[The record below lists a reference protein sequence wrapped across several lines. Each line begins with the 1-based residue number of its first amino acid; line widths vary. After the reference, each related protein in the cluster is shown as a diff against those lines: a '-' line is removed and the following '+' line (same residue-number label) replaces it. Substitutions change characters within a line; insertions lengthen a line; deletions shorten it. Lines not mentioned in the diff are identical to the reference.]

1 MKMFFSVFFGSF
13 FAIMAAASA
22 LYFISEYQNA
32 EGAKQLLR
40 DTTTAAKRLNSVYGT
55 QSANLADAA
64 RNESE
69 IELRNEVTLTK
80 TVNIKTADGTFTIP
94 SGTTVRTVH
103 EKAEPGSIHINY
115 EGYTFSIPL
124 NVVAAGSQ

>member
-40 DTTTAAKRLNSVYGT
+40 DTTTAAKRLNSFYGT
-55 QSANLADAA
+55 QSANLAETA
-64 RNESE
+64 RETE

>member
-40 DTTTAAKRLNSVYGT
+40 ETTTAAKRLNSFYGN
-55 QSANLADAA
+55 QSANLAETA
-64 RNESE
+64 RETE

>member
-1 MKMFFSVFFGSF
+1 
-13 FAIMAAASA
+13 MAAASS

-55 QSANLADAA
+55 QSANFADTA
-64 RNESE
+64 RNETE